1 MFMAVLLFKSSQVAM
16 MQGGEPRS
24 IQQMTLLQYLKN
36 CYSAQESDN
45 LTDLA
50 FTEKSPIFTDMM
62 SAQNSEV
69 KANRWSSPSE
79 GLS

>member
-1 MFMAVLLFKSSQVAM
+1 
-16 MQGGEPRS
+16 
-24 IQQMTLLQYLKN
+24 MTLLQYLKN